1 MAARTG
7 AACRIEQQR
16 KELPGKVSAVD
27 VGVQRIAVAAVCPP
41 VAGLAQ
47 RIKNTPSPAASPA
60 YSTIV
65 VIANHVEN
73 VGALLWLNWLG
84 RWDGHQHFIQLGGR
98 ILLRTACSPRRP
110 SCWYQLQ
117 PARAG
122 GMTTGRG

>member
-47 RIKNTPSPAASPA
+47 RIKTLRRLRPAQRAL
-60 YSTIV
+60 TIV
-65 VIANHVEN
+65 
-73 VGALLWLNWLG
+73 
-84 RWDGHQHFIQLGGR
+84 
-98 ILLRTACSPRRP
+98 S
-110 SCWYQLQ
+110 
-117 PARAG
+117 
-122 GMTTGRG
+122 